1 MPEMRVIG
9 AGIGRTGTHSLKIAL
24 ERLLGA
30 PCYHMVE
37 VFEKPQHVPLWHA
50 AAQGEKVDFRKMLE
64 GYASAVDWP
73 ASAFWPELAKT
84 FPNAII
90 LLSTRDVDGWWK
102 SASRTIFETMRR
114 PPGPQLPPGWRD
126 MIVATLGRF
135 TPDFLDESAAKA
147 AFLRHEADARKRAPA
162 NRLVEWTARDGWG
175 PLCAALNLPVPSEP
189 FPVTNTEQ
197 EFRARAH
204 FDA

>member
-1 MPEMRVIG
+1 MRVIG

-37 VFEKPQHVPLWHA
+37 VFQKPQHVPLWHA
-50 AAQGEKVDFRKMLE
+50 AAKGEPVDFRAMLD
-64 GYASAVDWP
+64 GYAAAVDWP
-73 ASAFWPELAKT
+73 ASAFWPELAQA
-84 FPNAII
+84 FPKAII
-90 LLSTRDVDGWWK
+90 LLSTRPVDAWWK

-114 PPGPQLPPGWRD
+114 PPGPQEPPGWRD
-126 MIVATLGRF
+126 MITATLSRF

-147 AFLRHEADARKRAPA
+147 AFLRHEADVRRRAPA
-162 NRLVEWTARDGWG
+162 DRLVEWTARDGWD
-175 PLCAALNLPVPSEP
+175 PLCKALGVPMPSEP

-197 EFRARAH
+197 EFRARARY
-204 FDA
+204 DS